1 MPCRDRAESYT
12 QRLVR
17 VLGGLHPRDP
27 RGAAHGLCTRITGL
41 EYDAADV
48 EEAADA
54 VKAIAFAVV
63 ALDLEAERGTDALC
77 GWLLAPEHTSLPL
90 RTPEGIGAL
99 TRVYFAQQRYLRGR
113 IRSGSVVPGG
123 MRNPETFERMK
134 ELADAGVPHRAFVEL
149 CATLLVPIEAG
160 ALIAYNDNGQKRRRA
175 RCSTGSSV
183 AAKPG
188 LRRAH

>member
-1 MPCRDRAESYT
+1 MPCHNPAESYT
-12 QRLVR
+12 QRLLR

-27 RGAAHGLCTRITGL
+27 RGAARGLCTSIADL
-41 EYDAADV
+41 EYDAADI
-48 EEAADA
+48 EAAADA
-54 VKAIAFAVV
+54 VKALAFAVV
-63 ALDLEAERGTDALC
+63 ALDLEPERGTDALC
-77 GWLLAPEHTSLPL
+77 GWLCAPEHTSLPL

-99 TRVYFAQQRYLRGR
+99 ARVYFAQQRYLRGR

-123 MRNPETFERMK
+123 MRNPGAFERMR
-134 ELADAGVPHRAFVEL
+134 ELADAGVPHRVFVGL

-175 RCSTGSSV
+175 RCSTNTAR